1 MTQKFL
7 IAKIDLR
14 FAARSDFAWVPTEQ
28 SPYKSIDTIDID
40 ESLLSEVYRLYR
52 STYAKIDPKLY
63 IRSKEG
69 LLKYN
74 RWVLIYDESQRL
86 VAFALYRDHPFG
98 IKLGLTASSGS
109 SEAKSQL
116 VQMHR
121 SALNQNMVFAEV
133 SPPLENVLSDSVPR
147 LLAEDSARV
156 LGVDLLPDNDR
167 YHYFRK
173 IGGIGTKRK
182 LLVGKPN
189 LSSNPK
195 GDL

>member
-1 MTQKFL
+1 MTTKFL
-7 IAKIDLR
+7 IAKIDLT
-14 FAARSDFAWVPTEQ
+14 FAARSDFAWVVTEQ
-28 SPYKSIDTIDID
+28 GPYKNIDAIDID
-40 ESLLSEVYRLYR
+40 ESLLSEVYRIYR

-74 RWVLIYDESQRL
+74 RWILIYDESQRL

-116 VQMHR
+116 IRMHR
-121 SALNQNMVFAEV
+121 RALNQSMVFAEV
-133 SPPLENVLSDSVPR
+133 SPPLENVLSDRVPK

-156 LGVDLLPDNDR
+156 LGVDLLPDSDQ

-173 IGGIGTKRK
+173 IGRIGTKRK
-182 LLVGKPN
+182 ILVGKPI
-189 LSSNPK
+189 LSSDPK